1 MTVNL
6 EHQLEPAER
15 AEILAEWEWL
25 RAEPRPRA
33 RPPYGCATVII
44 ATALLLIVWQVPK
57 LIGWVPPPS
66 LQGVV
71 LAILVLVIAGGFLF
85 HLFAGSGKF
94 AHDCLR
100 ASEAIGW
107 LAANPGTSDSTA
119 RRRHA
124 VTLLF
129 FAVTADDG
137 PSMSGTFD
145 PGQARARLGAHLPYV
160 LAAERLLTE
169 ERGLWAVFATPSS
182 PLP

>member
-1 MTVNL
+1 MTVNP
-6 EHQLEPAER
+6 EHPLDPAER
-15 AEILAEWEWL
+15 TALLAEWDRL

-33 RPPYGCATVII
+33 RPPYGCATVLV
-44 ATALLLIVWQVPK
+44 AGVLLLLAWQLPK
-57 LIGWVPPPS
+57 LTGWAPPPAF
-66 LQGVV
+66 QPVV
-71 LAILVLVIAGGFLF
+71 VAILTLAIAGGLLF
-85 HLFAGSGKF
+85 GLFAGSGKF